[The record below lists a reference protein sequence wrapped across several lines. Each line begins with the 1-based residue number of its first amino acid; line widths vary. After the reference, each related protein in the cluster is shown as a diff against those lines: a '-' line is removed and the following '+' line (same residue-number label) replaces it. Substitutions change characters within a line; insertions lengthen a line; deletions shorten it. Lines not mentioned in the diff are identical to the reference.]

1 MTSIE
6 RDRQRQGPRRGDE
19 ALAIPGYR
27 HGFAISFDATRRTVI
42 VGPGIVSIRGE
53 LIRQSEESDAK
64 YARFVEPQVASNF
77 FWLYVGPDEPLVVSR
92 QPPVFDSEASS
103 ATCIPRTTGWL
114 RSGAC
119 TWARTASRYGRTPTF
134 TRSRARCGW
143 ERRTGLA

>member
-53 LIRQSEESDAK
+53 LIRHSEASDAK

-92 QPPVFDSEASS
+92 QPPVFDS
-103 ATCIPRTTGWL
+103 
-114 RSGAC
+114 
-119 TWARTASRYGRTPTF
+119 GRVF
-134 TRSRARCGW
+134 
-143 ERRTGLA
+143 